1 MRLRDPFGNFYF
13 FKAILIFFVGWLSW
27 PGFDL
32 VNTLK
37 FKGLNNIKGLP
48 KSGVLFVSNHQ
59 TYYADVVAIN
69 HGIHKA
75 RGKKDSTRMGIP
87 FYMFWPVVR
96 TYYVAAKETMTDS
109 GILPKIFSYGGGIL
123 IKRTWRE
130 KGKEINREVDMSDQ
144 NKIAK
149 ALSRGWIV
157 TFPQG
162 TTKPYSP
169 LRKGTAHI
177 IKDNKPIVVPVS
189 VDGFRR
195 GFNKKG
201 LFFKKKGIDLKVEFK
216 KPIQFEDDASPEDI
230 LAKIANEIGQDHVPL
245 SIVLKEGDD
254 YQKS

>member
-13 FKAILIFFVGWLSW
+13 IKGILVFLIGWMSW

-32 VNTLK
+32 VNRLK
-37 FKGLNNIKGLP
+37 YKGLHHLKGLP
-48 KSGVLFVSNHQ
+48 KNGVLFVSNHQ
-59 TYYADVVAIN
+59 TYYADVVALN
-69 HGIHKA
+69 HGFHKS
-75 RGKKDSTRMGIP
+75 RGKKDSARMGIP
-87 FYMFWPVVR
+87 FYLFRPIVR
-96 TYYVAAKETMTDS
+96 TYYVAAKETMTES
-109 GILPKIFSYGGGIL
+109 GFLPKMFSYGGGIL
-123 IKRTWRE
+123 VKRTWRE
-130 KGKEINREVDMSDQ
+130 KGKEINRDVDMSDH

-162 TTKPYSP
+162 TTKPYAP

-177 IKDNKPIVVPVS
+177 VKDNNPIVVPVS
-189 VDGFRR
+189 IDGFRR

-201 LFFKKKGIDLKVEFK
+201 LFFKKKGIELKVEFK
-216 KPIQFEDDASPEDI
+216 EPIKFEKDALPESI
-230 LAKIANEIGQDHVPL
+230 LAKIAKEIGQDHVPL

>member
-1 MRLRDPFGNFYF
+1 MKLRDPFGNFYF
-13 FKAILIFFVGWLSW
+13 IKAILVFLVGWMSW

-32 VNTLK
+32 VNKLNY
-37 FKGLNNIKGLP
+37 KGLQNLKGLP
-48 KSGVLFVSNHQ
+48 KKGVLFVSNHQ

-69 HGIHKA
+69 HGFHKA
-75 RGKKDSTRMGIP
+75 RGNKDKKRMGIP
-87 FYMFWPVVR
+87 FYLFWPIVR
-96 TYYVAAKETMTDS
+96 TYYVAAKETMTES
-109 GILPKIFSYGGGIL
+109 GFLPKVFSYGGGIL
-123 IKRTWRE
+123 VKRTWRE
-130 KGKEINREVDMSDQ
+130 KGKEISRNVDMSDQ

-149 ALSRGWIV
+149 ALSGGWIV

-177 IKDNKPIVVPVS
+177 IKDNNPIVVPVT

-201 LFFKKKGIDLKVEFK
+201 LFFKKKGIELKVEYK
-216 KPIQFEDDASPEDI
+216 EPIRFEEHETPENI
-230 LAKIANEIGQDHVPL
+230 LAKIAREIGQDHVPL